1 MASPQIHAGRR
12 TADLDGEDVV
22 VFVIGMR
29 INRLRS
35 PKQWLPVFGAMPRM
49 LRELGQRP
57 DLGLLHARTYWS
69 GRTFMVLQYW
79 RSWELLQAYAA
90 ASDAEHL
97 PAWRAFNQQARRGG
111 DAAGIFHET
120 YLVGPGRA
128 ESVYVQ
134 MPEHGL
140 AAATRSV
147 PVPPRGDRAAER
159 MRGVTA
165 PGTAADGEPAT
176 S

>member
-1 MASPQIHAGRR
+1 MASTQVHAGRR
-12 TADLDGEDVV
+12 TADLDGQDVV

-29 INRLRS
+29 FNRLRDVRA
-35 PKQWLPVFGAMPRM
+35 WLPVFGAMPRM
-49 LRELGQRP
+49 LRELAQQPER
-57 DLGLLHARTYWS
+57 GLLHARTYWS
-69 GRTFMVLQYW
+69 GRTLMVRQYW
-79 RSWELLQAYAA
+79 RSWELLQQYAS

-97 PAWRAFNQQARRGG
+97 PAWRAFNQRARRGG
-111 DAAGIFHET
+111 AAVGIFHET

-147 PVPPRGDRAAER
+147 PVPPRGERAADR
-159 MRGVTA
+159 MRGDVA
-165 PGTAADGEPAT
+165 PRSGR

>member
-1 MASPQIHAGRR
+1 MAQAAAQTVQSGRR
-12 TADLDGEDVV
+12 TADLGGQDVV
-22 VFVIGMR
+22 VFCIGMR

-35 PKQWLPVFGAMPRM
+35 VRAWMPVFSAMPRM
-49 LRELGQRP
+49 LRELGQHP
-57 DLGLLHARTYWS
+57 ELGLLHARTYWS

-79 RSWELLQAYAA
+79 RTWEQLQAYAT
-90 ASDAEHL
+90 SPQAEHL
-97 PAWRAFNQQARRGG
+97 PAWRAFNRSARATG

-128 ESVYVQ
+128 ESVYVG
-134 MPEHGL
+134 MPVHGL

-147 PVPPRGDRAAER
+147 PVPPRGDRAADR

-165 PGTAADGEPAT
+165 T
-176 S
+176 